1 MKMNNRRGY
10 NSAQPLKTEPQGLQ
24 LPSLQAET
32 TPSREPVFLME
43 AQNGMLV
50 RVPQSKLESWQA
62 AQNSGA
68 APGLTEVE
76 QRLRDRIMQ
85 DLYGSKK

>member
-1 MKMNNRRGY
+1 MKATTNE
-10 NSAQPLKTEPQGLQ
+10 QQGLQ
-24 LPSLQAET
+24 LPSLQENST
-32 TPSREPVFLME
+32 SQEEPVFLME

-62 AQNSGA
+62 TQSSAA
-68 APGLTEVE
+68 APGLTAAE

-85 DLYGSKK
+85 DLYGSKR

>member
-1 MKMNNRRGY
+1 MATSNE
-10 NSAQPLKTEPQGLQ
+10 QQQGLQ
-24 LPSLQAET
+24 LPSLQENSTSQAET
-32 TPSREPVFLME
+32 VFLME

-62 AQNSGA
+62 AQNSA
-68 APGLTEVE
+68 ATPTLTAAE

>member
-1 MKMNNRRGY
+1 MKAPMNE
-10 NSAQPLKTEPQGLQ
+10 QQGLQ
-24 LPSLQAET
+24 LPSLQENSTAQE
-32 TPSREPVFLME
+32 EQVFLME

-62 AQNSGA
+62 AQNSA
-68 APGLTEVE
+68 ATPGLTVAE

>member
-1 MKMNNRRGY
+1 MKTPTN
-10 NSAQPLKTEPQGLQ
+10 EHQGLQ
-24 LPSLQAET
+24 LPSLQENST
-32 TPSREPVFLME
+32 SQTEPVFLME

-62 AQNSGA
+62 AQTSGS
-68 APGLTEVE
+68 PGLTAAE

>member
-1 MKMNNRRGY
+1 MKAPMNEQQEVQKPGQQE
-10 NSAQPLKTEPQGLQ
+10 QPMSQEEP
-24 LPSLQAET
+24 T
-32 TPSREPVFLME
+32 FLME

-62 AQNSGA
+62 AQNSAA
-68 APGLTEVE
+68 APGLTAAE

>member
-1 MKMNNRRGY
+1 MLIHKNNQ
-10 NSAQPLKTEPQGLQ
+10 NGLHI
-24 LPSLQAET
+24 PTMEEDT
-32 TPSREPVFLME
+32 VYYME

-62 AQNSGA
+62 AQSSAA
-68 APGLTEVE
+68 APTLTAAE

>member
-1 MKMNNRRGY
+1 MK
-10 NSAQPLKTEPQGLQ
+10 APKEPQQGLQ
-24 LPSLQAET
+24 LPSLKKGSSSVA
-32 TPSREPVFLME
+32 EPVFLME

-62 AQNSGA
+62 AQSSA
-68 APGLTEVE
+68 TAPGLTAAE

>member
-1 MKMNNRRGY
+1 MKAPMNEQQEVQKSGQQNH
-10 NSAQPLKTEPQGLQ
+10 STPQ
-24 LPSLQAET
+24 E
-32 TPSREPVFLME
+32 EPVFLME
-43 AQNGMLV
+43 ARSGMLV

-62 AQNSGA
+62 AQNSAA
-68 APGLTEVE
+68 APGLTAAE

>member
-1 MKMNNRRGY
+1 MKAPMNE
-10 NSAQPLKTEPQGLQ
+10 QQGLQ
-24 LPSLQAET
+24 LPSLQENS
-32 TPSREPVFLME
+32 TPQEEPVFLME
-43 AQNGMLV
+43 TPNGMLV

-62 AQNSGA
+62 AQNSAA
-68 APGLTEVE
+68 APGLTAAE

>member
-1 MKMNNRRGY
+1 MR
-10 NSAQPLKTEPQGLQ
+10 EPTNEQQGLQ
-24 LPSLQAET
+24 LPSLQENSTSQA
-32 TPSREPVFLME
+32 EPVFLME
-43 AQNGMLV
+43 APNGMLV

-62 AQNSGA
+62 AQNSAA
-68 APGLTEVE
+68 APGLTAAE

>member
-1 MKMNNRRGY
+1 MR
-10 NSAQPLKTEPQGLQ
+10 EPTNEQQGLQ
-24 LPSLQAET
+24 LPSLQENSTSQA
-32 TPSREPVFLME
+32 EPVFLME

-62 AQNSGA
+62 AQNSATTPTLTA
-68 APGLTEVE
+68 AE